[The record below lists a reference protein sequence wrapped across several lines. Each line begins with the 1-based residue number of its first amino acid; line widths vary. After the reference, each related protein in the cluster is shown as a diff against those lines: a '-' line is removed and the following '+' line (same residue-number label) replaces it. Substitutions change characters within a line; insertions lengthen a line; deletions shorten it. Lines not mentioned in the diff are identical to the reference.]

1 MTAAAVISL
10 RGLPMMA
17 QEELTMFFYIFFAT
31 FLFLIPAALVG
42 AELGSAFA
50 SKGGGVYTWVKEA
63 FNKHMG
69 FTAIFLQWIQ
79 NVVWYPTVLG
89 FAAASIAYMIGM
101 PDLAQN
107 GLFVGLFSIA
117 MYWCATLVT
126 LRGTSAI
133 SGITSKGF
141 LIGTVLPGIVV
152 IVMAVVWMIGG
163 NSVALEHIPDTVS
176 QVVNIDA
183 AHHVH
188 PRLFPHITG
197 MSDIAFLAGILLLFA
212 GVEVHAVHAPE
223 LKKPQTQF
231 PRAMFLAALISFGL
245 FTLGALAVAI
255 ITPYDQINL
264 QSGLFTTFQ
273 IVFEH
278 YHVGWLT
285 NVMGLLVAFGA
296 LAGVM
301 SWISG
306 PSRGL
311 LWTAQEGV
319 LPCFLQKTNKNG
331 VQINILII
339 QGCIVTLLSSLYIV
353 MNDVSVA
360 FFLLSA
366 LTVGLYLLMYM
377 MMYAAGIRLRYTQPD
392 LHAATAYR
400 AAMRACGW
408 SAASDSSRCSSRS
421 SSPSS
426 RPRNCPSA
434 VPPCIRGWWSSAR
447 RSSSPSRSSSVSS
460 WTAGPPAR
468 RTSHPAD
475 NRSGT
480 AGTGTSP
487 ENFLTLLPSRPMRR
501 GRKKFLHAAE
511 GGRTPCGPQR
521 SPRKGRF
528 HRLGT
533 FFRNIIFFIPFFFN
547 FV

>member
-1 MTAAAVISL
+1 MIRIRYGTKTVYVGHKPDDMVKNKNITTSQLALMTAAAVISL

-42 AELGSAFA
+42 AELGSAFPER
-50 SKGGGVYTWVKEA
+50 GGGVYTWVKEA
-63 FNKHMG
+63 FNPHMG

-89 FAAASIAYMIGM
+89 FAAASIAYLIGM

-107 GLFVGLFSIA
+107 GLFVGLFSIV
-117 MYWCATLVT
+117 MYWFATWVT
-126 LRGTSAI
+126 LHGTSAV

-141 LIGTVLPGIVV
+141 LIGTVLPGIVIV
-152 IVMAVVWMIGG
+152 VMALVWILGG
-163 NSVALEHIPDTVS
+163 NPVSFERIQAVVS
-176 QVVNIDA
+176 QIVHVDA
-183 AHHVH
+183 LQHVH
-188 PRLFPHITG
+188 PRLFPHISG

-223 LKKPQTQF
+223 LKNPQKQF
-231 PRAMFLAALISFGL
+231 PRAMFLAAFISFAL
-245 FTLGALAVAI
+245 FTLGALAVAV

-273 IVFEH
+273 IVFDH

-285 NVMGLLVAFGA
+285 NVMSLLVAFGA

-311 LWTAQEGV
+311 LWTAKEGQ

-331 VQINILII
+331 VQINILLI
-339 QGCIVTLLSSLYIV
+339 QGCIVSLLSSFYIF

-366 LTVGLYLLMYM
+366 LTVGLYLVMYM
-377 MMYAAGIRLRYTQPD
+377 MMYAAGIKLRYSQPD
-392 LHAATAYR
+392 LPRSYR
-400 AAMRACGW
+400 VPGGKAGMWAVAGIGFLAVLFSFVVTFFPPSQLPVGSPAMYTW
-408 SAASDSSRCSSRS
+408 L
-421 SSPSS
+421 
-426 RPRNCPSA
+426 
-434 VPPCIRGWWSSAR
+434 VVI
-447 RSSSPSRSSSVSS
+447 
-460 WTAGPPAR
+460 
-468 RTSHPAD
+468 
-475 NRSGT
+475 GT
-480 AGTGTSP
+480 AV
-487 ENFLTLLPSRPMRR
+487 FLSIPLIISWAMN
-501 GRKKFLHAAE
+501 RKNKKN
-511 GGRTPCGPQR
+511 PQTER
-521 SPRKGRF
+521 
-528 HRLGT
+528 
-533 FFRNIIFFIPFFFN
+533 
-547 FV
+547 